1 MPALT
6 DNEARAVAYFAI
18 GVSSEGGDQAYRLSF
33 AGNTSHDAHGN
44 VELHPVA
51 ASGYSIGTLQSD
63 LGQSGGAVSTQ
74 LVDAYQTWARINHA
88 DWALNDAQRTQT
100 INDLSRNGHQI
111 NADNGRDLDAGVKSH
126 LNSFLAS
133 NDGVTFVHNRDVDQ
147 VNKLMTD
154 VITPLRASQLYQQS
168 SADDQAKLV
177 AIAAKAYNQS
187 ERWGG
192 QIVHNVGNGT
202 YHSVADV
209 SGAVDQM
216 PGYMQS
222 GRDAALRG
230 ADLFNTMQHST
241 ANNAM
246 HTPWQDVVAN
256 PLVNPTRLNADPAH
270 PHLSPEYLS
279 VKDAFVDPTHGRAMV
294 NALESGG
301 SYNYGNPAT
310 ANGRGFYA
318 EGRDFV
324 EWDRTGQGRAFVN
337 GQWSDVART
346 DLTSTVNHDHTVDLN
361 VRRNGT
367 EERLLHV
374 THPSAVQ
381 AHAAPVHHAAPAHP
395 AGQPARGALREHDRG
410 AQVHALQTQ
419 LAQLGYKDA
428 NGHRLVAD
436 SNFGQGTKAAVEAF
450 QRDHHLHADGVAGA
464 VTLSALHGAAQQ
476 QTAAQSATPPLN
488 DAAHPG
494 NPMYRQALDAVQQL
508 DAQQGRTSDQHSAN
522 LAAALTV
529 AAKEHGLNQVNHVV
543 LSDDATRAF
552 AVQGDMNSPFKQ
564 YADVNVAQAVNT
576 PIAQSSNT
584 WQQAAQQP
592 HVNNPAAQ
600 QQQAQPQQ
608 AQPQQAQP
616 QQAQPE
622 QHANPVMR

>member
-6 DNEARAVAYFAI
+6 DNEAKAVAYFAI
-18 GVSSEGGDQAYRLSF
+18 GVSSEGGDQAYHLGF
-33 AGNTSHDAHGN
+33 AGNTSRDAHGN

-74 LVDAYQTWARINHA
+74 LVDAYQTWARTNHP

-133 NDGVTFVHNRDVDQ
+133 NDGVTFVHNRDVEQ

-154 VITPLRASQLYQQS
+154 VVTPMRASQLYQQA
-168 SADDQAKLV
+168 SADDQAKLIAV
-177 AIAAKAYNQS
+177 AAKAYNQS

-241 ANNAM
+241 GNNAM

-270 PHLSPEYLS
+270 PHLGQEYLT

-324 EWDRTGQGRAFVN
+324 EWDRAGQGRAFVN

-346 DLTSTVNHDHTVDLN
+346 DLTRTVNHDHTVDLN
-361 VRRNGT
+361 VRRNGA

-381 AHAAPVHHAAPAHP
+381 GHAAPAAPLSHP
-395 AGQPARGALREHDRG
+395 AAANHAGQHAQGELREHDRG
-410 AQVHALQTQ
+410 AQVHALQAQ

-428 NGHRLVAD
+428 NGHRLAAD
-436 SNFGQGTKAAVEAF
+436 SDFGQGTKTAVEAF
-450 QRDHHLHADGVAGA
+450 QRDHHLHVDGVAGA
-464 VTLSALHGAAQQ
+464 ATMSALHGAVQ
-476 QTAAQSATPPLN
+476 QTAAQHAAPQLN
-488 DAAHPG
+488 DATHPG
-494 NPMYRQALDAVQQL
+494 NPMYRQALNAVQEL
-508 DAQQGRTSDQHSAN
+508 DAQQGRTPDQHSAN

-529 AAKEHGLNQVNHVV
+529 AANEHRMSQINHVV
-543 LSDDATRAF
+543 LSDDATRAY
-552 AVQGDMNSPFKQ
+552 AVQGDLNSPFKQ
-564 YADVNVAQAVNT
+564 YTDVNVAQAVNT
-576 PIAQSSNT
+576 PIAQSSNA
-584 WQQAAQQP
+584 WQQPAQQP
-592 HVNNPAAQ
+592 DMGHLAVQ
-600 QQQAQPQQ
+600 QQQVQTQQ
-608 AQPQQAQP
+608 Q
-616 QQAQPE
+616 
-622 QHANPVMR
+622 ANPVMR

>member
-1 MPALT
+1 MPGLT

-18 GVSSEGGDQAYRLSF
+18 GVSSEGGDQAYHLSF
-33 AGNTSHDAHGN
+33 AGNTTRNAQGN

-63 LGQSGGAVSTQ
+63 LGQSGGVVSTQ
-74 LVDAYQTWARINHA
+74 LVDAYQTWAHTNHP

-100 INDLSRNGHQI
+100 ISDLSRNGHQI

-133 NDGVTFVHNRDVDQ
+133 NDGITFVHNRDVEQ

-154 VITPLRASQLYQQS
+154 VVTPMRASQLYQHA
-168 SADDQAKLV
+168 SADDQAKLI

-192 QIVHNVGNGT
+192 QIVHDVGNGT

-209 SGAVDQM
+209 SGAVDHM

-241 ANNAM
+241 ANNSM

-256 PLVNPTRLNADPAH
+256 PLVNPTRLNADSAH
-270 PHLSPEYLS
+270 PHLGQEYLT

-294 NALESGG
+294 NALENGG
-301 SYNYGNPAT
+301 SYNHGNPAT
-310 ANGRGFYA
+310 AHGRGFYA

-324 EWDRTGQGRAFVN
+324 EWDRAGQGRAFVN

-346 DLTSTVNHDHTVDLN
+346 DLTRTVNHDHTVDLN
-361 VRRNGT
+361 VRRNGA

-381 AHAAPVHHAAPAHP
+381 AHPAHHGHAAHPAPVHHPQTGAHAAAS
-395 AGQPARGALREHDRG
+395 Q
-410 AQVHALQTQ
+410 
-419 LAQLGYKDA
+419 
-428 NGHRLVAD
+428 
-436 SNFGQGTKAAVEAF
+436 
-450 QRDHHLHADGVAGA
+450 
-464 VTLSALHGAAQQ
+464 
-476 QTAAQSATPPLN
+476 LN

-494 NPMYRQALDAVQQL
+494 NAVYRDALSAVQHL
-508 DAQQGRTSDQHSAN
+508 DAQQGRVSDQHSAN

-529 AAKEHGLNQVNHVV
+529 AAREHGLSQINHVV
-543 LSDDATRAF
+543 LSDDASRAY
-552 AVQGDMNSPFKQ
+552 AVQGDLNSPFKQ
-564 YADVNVAQAVNT
+564 YTDVNVAQAVNT
-576 PIAQSSNT
+576 PIAQSSNA
-584 WQQAAQQP
+584 WHQAAQHQP
-592 HVNNPAAQ
+592 ATNTQ
-600 QQQAQPQQ
+600 QQQAPTQHHEAPIQH
-608 AQPQQAQP
+608 
-616 QQAQPE
+616 
-622 QHANPVMR
+622 HANPVIH